1 MSKKSHFRYRDS
13 MTGFLYFCAEQFH
26 LEKLANVREKHLR
39 SYVDYRRQLGIS
51 EKTLKNDLAAIRFFH
66 QFTGS
71 RHVLPD
77 NRDLGMTKTP
87 SGGKD
92 LAWTEEEHQLMM
104 EQAIRLDRQDVVL
117 AMKLARLA
125 GLRIHECA
133 RLTVGHIQ
141 DALKDGEVTIK
152 GKGGRVRRVPVSPE
166 LRLELERILA
176 GSGCARERKIFVE
189 PGQKTHQAIR
199 SIEKFIR
206 DHRQEFTS
214 RAITPHGLRHSYAR
228 EAFER
233 SVGGSKEDRCR
244 IKEAKMHVAE
254 LLGHGRPEVT
264 DLYLHGG
271 KK

>member
-13 MTGFLYFCAEQFH
+13 MTGFLRFCVDKYH
-26 LEKLANVREKHLR
+26 LEKLANIREKHLR
-39 SYVDYRRQLGIS
+39 AYVDYRRQAGIT
-51 EKTLKNDLAAIRFFH
+51 EKTLKNDLTAIRFFH

-71 RHVLPD
+71 RNELPD
-77 NRDLGMTKTP
+77 NRSLGIEKTLQ
-87 SGGKD
+87 GVKD
-92 LAWTEEEHQLMM
+92 RAWTNEEYRLMV
-104 EQAIRLDRQDVVL
+104 EKAVGLGRQDVVL
-117 AMKLARLA
+117 AIRLSRLA

-141 DALKDGEVTIK
+141 DALREGWVTIK
-152 GKGGRVRRVPVSPE
+152 GKGGRVRLVPVQPE
-166 LRLELERILA
+166 LRAELEHFLDEN
-176 GSGCARERKIFVE
+176 GGARERKLFVA
-189 PGQKTHQAIR
+189 PGQKTHQVIR

-228 EAFER
+228 EEFER
-233 SVGGSKEDRCR
+233 EVCDSKDRQH
-244 IKEAKMHVAE
+244 IKEAKLNVAE

-264 DLYLHGG
+264 DLYLHSG